1 MNELTEITKSISD
14 PQNLKNDMAEAVA
27 LVSKHFRQK
36 YLAPVKGVYAQRR
49 ADCIEKPSP
58 QVALLQACR
67 PFVKNTDMLDRVI
80 DGVTSCNAAAKM
92 WNEYR
97 GRRSANRER
106 QNDAVYADDI
116 DNNENKNRNRNADDM
131 MFMLVMLM
139 AMKR

>member
-49 ADCIEKPSP
+49 ADCMEKPSP

-80 DGVTSCNAAAKM
+80 DGVTSCNAAARM

-97 GRRSANRER
+97 GKRSENRER
-106 QNDAVYADDI
+106 QNDVVYTDHDTESKSGNSNDI
-116 DNNENKNRNRNADDM
+116 

-139 AMKR
+139 AMIR

>member
-80 DGVTSCNAAAKM
+80 DGVTSCNAAARM

-97 GRRSANRER
+97 GKRSENRER
-106 QNDAVYADDI
+106 QNDVVYTDHDTESKSGNSNDI
-116 DNNENKNRNRNADDM
+116 

>member
-1 MNELTEITKSISD
+1 MNELAEITKSMRD
-14 PQNLKNDMAEAVA
+14 PKNLKNDMAEAAA
-27 LVSKHFRQK
+27 LVYKHFGQK
-36 YLAPVKGVYAQRR
+36 YLAPMRGAYAQRR
-49 ADCIEKPSP
+49 ADCMEKPSP

-97 GRRSANRER
+97 GKRTENGER
-106 QNDAVYADDI
+106 QNDSVYEDGDT
-116 DNNENKNRNRNADDM
+116 EGKSRNRNADDM

>member
-49 ADCIEKPSP
+49 ADCMEKPSP

-80 DGVTSCNAAAKM
+80 DGVTSCNAAARM

-97 GRRSANRER
+97 GKRSENRER
-106 QNDAVYADDI
+106 QNDVVYTDHDTESKSGNSNDI
-116 DNNENKNRNRNADDM
+116 

>member
-49 ADCIEKPSP
+49 ADCMEKPSP

-80 DGVTSCNAAAKM
+80 DGVTSCNAAARM

-97 GRRSANRER
+97 GKRSENRER
-106 QNDAVYADDI
+106 QNDVVYTDHDTESKGGNSNDI
-116 DNNENKNRNRNADDM
+116 